1 MARDFVVTR
10 PQEADAPRIA
20 EIHLAAM
27 DANPL
32 LHAQFPA
39 RDSLRALQ
47 RFMEDYA
54 LEQLRNPATGFLVAR
69 DPETDVVAGF
79 AKWDSPSHPADVKL
93 ESGDLRYLEG
103 CRREFLDGYA
113 SLAEEAKKRC
123 FGEQACYCM
132 CYQLSPVFYAPFPDQ
147 VLHSAAT
154 LLRIRGLDF
163 GPARCGCRSDLYPVR
178 PGSPALDEYR
188 GLTSTDY

>member
-39 RDSLRALQ
+39 RDSLTALR

-54 LEQLRNPATGFLVAR
+54 LEQLRNPTTGFLVAR

-79 AKWDSPSHPADVKL
+79 VKWDSPSHPADGKL

-132 CYQLSPVFYAPFPDQ
+132 CYQLSPVFYRHSRTKYYTRPWPCSGSGVSISARPAAGAAPIFTP
-147 VLHSAAT
+147 S
-154 LLRIRGLDF
+154 
-163 GPARCGCRSDLYPVR
+163 GPALRL
-178 PGSPALDEYR
+178 
-188 GLTSTDY
+188 STNTEG